1 MTLSDK
7 KYTNFFV
14 RKKSPLIFFC
24 TVKAVLVQKMDF
36 RVFDFAYPLN
46 DIKWSGPRVH
56 YSINIAKMSHH
67 IFIPLLLCMTLY
79 L

>member
-1 MTLSDK
+1 MTLSAEK
-7 KYTNFFV
+7 NTNFFV

-24 TVKAVLVQKMDF
+24 TVKAVLVQKMVF
-36 RVFDFAYPLN
+36 RVFHFVFEVN
-46 DIKWSGPRVH
+46 DINWSGPRVH
-56 YSINIAKMSHH
+56 YSINIAMMTHH